1 MSKQRN
7 QTSVTNKMKLRAI
20 FLCFCVAV
28 CFFIV
33 RANMFR
39 IQILNYEENKA
50 EATAIQLREMEL
62 SPNRGTIYDANGK
75 ILAQSATVWTIS
87 VSPKESKE
95 EQHQLIASGLSEILE
110 VDFTKRPEG
119 SVAYYPQPSRAIRW
133 QWLSR

>member
-50 EATAIQLREMEL
+50 EATAKQLRDMEL
-62 SPNRGTIYDANGK
+62 SPNRGTIYDANG
-75 ILAQSATVWTIS
+75 
-87 VSPKESKE
+87 
-95 EQHQLIASGLSEILE
+95 
-110 VDFTKRPEG
+110 
-119 SVAYYPQPSRAIRW
+119 
-133 QWLSR
+133 